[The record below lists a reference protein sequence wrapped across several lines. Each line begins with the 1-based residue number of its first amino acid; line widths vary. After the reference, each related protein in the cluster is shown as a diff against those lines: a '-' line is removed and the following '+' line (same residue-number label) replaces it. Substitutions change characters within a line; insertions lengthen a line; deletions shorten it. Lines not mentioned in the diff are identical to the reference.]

1 MRRHILIVATDSHI
15 PSQLLADAVADAIR
29 RGSGAVTVVN
39 VMIPAVLPPTL
50 PVTAWP
56 PRLAARLARL
66 HDAMEPI
73 LESLHPKGR
82 VEIVP
87 CRSVAALLQ
96 AVWPVDTLILVG
108 RAGWSVRRAARGVAP
123 DVITVPARTAPSRR
137 EPAPAS
143 QPQAITQRP

>member
-1 MRRHILIVATDSHI
+1 MRHHILIVATDSHI
-15 PSQLLADAVADAIR
+15 QPQLLADAVTEATR
-29 RGSGAVTVVN
+29 RAPAAVTVVN

-56 PRLAARLARL
+56 PRLAARLSRL

-73 LESLHPKGR
+73 LESLQPKGR
-82 VEIVP
+82 VEIAP
-87 CRSVAALLQ
+87 CRSVAALLH

-108 RAGWSVRRAARGVAP
+108 HAGWSIRRAARGVAP
-123 DVITVPARTAPSRR
+123 DLVLIPARTAPARR

-143 QPQAITQRP
+143 QRHALSERP

>member
-1 MRRHILIVATDSHI
+1 MRRHILIVAAGSHI
-15 PSQLLADAVADAIR
+15 PPQLLAGAVTDAMR
-29 RGSGAVTVVN
+29 RAPDGVTVVN

-56 PRLAARLARL
+56 PRLAARLNRL
-66 HDAMEPI
+66 HDAMVPI

-87 CRSVAALLQ
+87 CRSVAALLH

-108 RAGWSVRRAARGVAP
+108 HAGWSIRRAARGVAP
-123 DVITVPARTAPSRR
+123 DVVMIPARTAHARL

-143 QPQAITQRP
+143 QPQAIADRP

>member
-1 MRRHILIVATDSHI
+1 MRRHVLIVATDSHI
-15 PSQLLADAVADAIR
+15 QPQLLADAVTGATR
-29 RGSGAVTVVN
+29 RGSDAVTVVR
-39 VMIPAVLPPTL
+39 VMLPAVLPPTL

-56 PRLAARLARL
+56 PRLAARLERL
-66 HDAMEPI
+66 RDAIDPI
-73 LESLHPKGR
+73 LEALQPKGR

-123 DVITVPARTAPSRR
+123 DVVMIPARTAPSRR

-143 QPQAITQRP
+143 QPHPITHRP

>member
-15 PSQLLADAVADAIR
+15 QPQLLADAVTAATRRSSDAI
-29 RGSGAVTVVN
+29 TVVN

-50 PVTAWP
+50 PATAWP
-56 PRLAARLARL
+56 PRLAARLVRL
-66 HDAMEPI
+66 HDAVEPI

-96 AVWPVDTLILVG
+96 AVWPVDRLVLVG

-123 DVITVPARTAPSRR
+123 DVVMVPARTTLGRR

-143 QPQAITQRP
+143 QPQAITERP

>member
-1 MRRHILIVATDSHI
+1 MRRHILIVATDSHVQL
-15 PSQLLADAVADAIR
+15 QLLADAVADATR
-29 RGSGAVTVVN
+29 RGSDAVTVVN
-39 VMIPAVLPPTL
+39 VMLPAVLPPTL
-50 PVTAWP
+50 PATAWP
-56 PRLAARLARL
+56 PRLAARLGRL

-73 LESLHPKGR
+73 LESLRPKGR

-123 DVITVPARTAPSRR
+123 DVVMVPARTAPARR
-137 EPAPAS
+137 EPAPAA
-143 QPQAITQRP
+143 QPQAITDRP